1 MEPRKRV
8 GSIKEIKKRQRM
20 NSEPAAASSSNEFAP
35 PPPPHKG
42 KPETVNQVI
51 GEMFLSNKLG
61 GPDVA
66 RLARGALQS
75 EAKNVE
81 RLAAV
86 GGSGS
91 NPKNYARDLLRLFL
105 KGSPIPPLFWHP
117 IRVWDPIQQKQ
128 EIVKMPFN
136 IPHAVLSTMDR
147 H

>member
-1 MEPRKRV
+1 MEPRKFLGAMRN
-8 GSIKEIKKRQRM
+8 IIKKQRI
-20 NSEPAAASSSNEFAP
+20 NSDPAAASSSNELAP

-75 EAKNVE
+75 EAKSVE

-91 NPKNYARDLLRLFL
+91 NPKNYAR
-105 KGSPIPPLFWHP
+105 H
-117 IRVWDPIQQKQ
+117 
-128 EIVKMPFN
+128 
-136 IPHAVLSTMDR
+136 
-147 H
+147 